1 MTETNTDALTEILPG
16 LLAPLLMSGTVTDP
30 ARAHRAAEQA
40 IAQYQAGTQGELLTI
55 SQIVA
60 FALTA
65 IDNLRL
71 SMPDDVSLTMKLRL
85 RGNANALNRA
95 SLHATKAL
103 DKARADADPIWAE
116 PPETT
121 PIEPPE
127 PVATPSEQQ
136 NSHHWANAMTTVA
149 AELQARAPQVPP
161 QQRKSDQLW
170 VEVLASV
177 AGELR
182 QPNSTP
188 HHPGPSKA
196 NLFRTTLMS
205 GSGGFPAHLLPKG
218 KTLSEI

>member
-1 MTETNTDALTEILPG
+1 MTETNTDALMEILPG
-16 LLAPLLMSGTVTDP
+16 LLAPLLMNGTVTDP

-40 IAQYQAGTQGELLTI
+40 IAQYQPGTQGELVTI

-60 FALTA
+60 FALSA

-71 SMPDDVSLTMKLRL
+71 SMPDEVSLTMKLRL

-95 SLHATKAL
+95 SLQAVQAL
-103 DKARADADPIWAE
+103 DKARAGADPIWAE
-116 PPETT
+116 PCETA

-127 PVATPSEQQ
+127 PVAATPPSEQQ

-149 AELQARAPQVPP
+149 AELQARAAQVPP
-161 QQRKSDQLW
+161 AQRKSDELW

-182 QPNSTP
+182 QPT
-188 HHPGPSKA
+188 PSKA
-196 NLFRTTLMS
+196 DLFRTTLMA
-205 GSGGFPAHLLPKG
+205 GGGGFPAHLLPKR
-218 KTLSEI
+218 KTLSGM